1 MLFVPLLLLLT
12 LIAVSLYFSIGIP
25 GVLAW
30 LCLVLGGLAIISRG
44 IAWISGTQK
53 AALRMLSETAGP
65 KAVRYSIAMDLAI
78 WTLGIANVY
87 FFFYR
92 VAG

>member
-30 LCLVLGGLAIISRG
+30 LCLALGGLAIISRG

-65 KAVRYSIAMDLAI
+65 VSLGLRYALRAH
-78 WTLGIANVY
+78 N
-87 FFFYR
+87 R
-92 VAG
+92 H